1 MQMVVRNLQ
10 GGDAS
15 NITIIIAALR
25 LEELVTLSEPAQL
38 IIIIQVLRWHLL
50 WLFIWLS
57 FKLFLYV
64 LLIYLVNNNLFFVLV
79 YQTIHLYLLINNID
93 IINISTDRL

>member
-1 MQMVVRNLQ
+1 MVVRNLQ